1 MSDTVLQNIIFAPT
15 LTLIFGLICYWRLRA
30 LRRGR
35 PLTPFLRVLMIC
47 LCLFA
52 VGAVYAILFQDGL
65 ATLLHWKGAWLAAI
79 LGWAVVLAL
88 FTWRQSLNG
97 SAAHDA
103 GKLGHLE

>member
-1 MSDTVLQNIIFAPT
+1 MSDRVLQDVVFAPI
-15 LTLIFGLICYWRLRA
+15 LTLIFGFICYWRFRA

-52 VGAVYAILFQDGL
+52 LGMAYAILFQDGL

-88 FTWRQSLNG
+88 FAWRQSLND
-97 SAAHDA
+97 SAEHDR
-103 GKLGHLE
+103 GKIGHSE